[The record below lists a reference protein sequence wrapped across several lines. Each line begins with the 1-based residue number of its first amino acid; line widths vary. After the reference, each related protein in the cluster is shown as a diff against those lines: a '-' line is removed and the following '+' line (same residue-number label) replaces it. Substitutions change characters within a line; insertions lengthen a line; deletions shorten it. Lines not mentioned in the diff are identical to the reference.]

1 MEKAIETVAAIA
13 IATAMAIW
21 MPVANLRSTSFE
33 MPISY
38 TYSKED
44 KRSY

>member
-13 IATAMAIW
+13 TATAMAIW
-21 MPVANLRSTSFE
+21 MPVANPRSTSFE
-33 MPISY
+33 MPVSY
-38 TYSKED
+38 TRGKKD